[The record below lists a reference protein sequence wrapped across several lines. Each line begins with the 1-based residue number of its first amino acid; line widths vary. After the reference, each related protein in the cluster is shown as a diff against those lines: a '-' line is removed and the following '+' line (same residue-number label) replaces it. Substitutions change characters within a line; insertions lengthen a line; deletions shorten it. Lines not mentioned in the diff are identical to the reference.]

1 MYRRR
6 LLTALLV
13 VAFLASMTTPVL
25 ADDSD
30 ITEYSA
36 LYHGNFANDDTHRF
50 SYRLYYLGADGTWNG
65 ATQWSTAT
73 GERDVNHWDY
83 TNGYPGVDPYP
94 GANARDILYTSGH
107 GWPNMLRLYSPL
119 AWGDETRELD
129 QLKRPD
135 NLGPDDRVVS
145 DGETVNWQLGTD
157 WVGANRTVSR
167 WNDDLEWAFL
177 ASCSQLSSTGD
188 SRLMYARTLLGDPQ
202 RAHAVWGYD
211 ATAPGDGVDVSIVDD
226 FFDYVGASYSIRYA
240 WLKAN
245 DNYSQ
250 TNAAGVVH
258 ASTEFEGMPP
268 IKLADVDS
276 AVGSTPNIHYWYI
289 PAWTYSSQPV
299 ASNGTGLIDSA
310 RRFVDRIMGVGEAF
324 AEAPSV
330 YAGATTTYTLKTEL
344 PELQELPILAA
355 GSSAPAL
362 GERER
367 GRLLGGTPQRE
378 TVTPDQQY
386 EAYRGPAGL
395 LKTWPSGAQSVL
407 FSNESTAPVGVTRS
421 QAIERATE
429 FVRGNGG
436 MPQDA
441 YLREVRAFANCAMDA
456 ATGENGSETVTEYI
470 VEFGRSYDEIEIDG
484 TNGDSISV
492 VVNARGVGEY
502 RRHWRNVQGAR
513 NGSGPKAQVTAAEAL
528 QVLAQDG
535 DQYLGTAAQADITD
549 IDLVY
554 YSMGPEHSQSAMYPA
569 WRIQLDEADDFY
581 VNAITGRPM
590 NE

>member
-1 MYRRR
+1 MRRKR

-13 VAFLASMTTPVL
+13 IVFSAAMIAPAH
-25 ADDSD
+25 ADDQD
-30 ITEYSA
+30 GTEYSV
-36 LYHGNFANDDTHRF
+36 LYHGNFSDEDAHRF
-50 SYRLYYLGADGTWNG
+50 SYRLYYLGPDGTWNG
-65 ATQWSTAT
+65 NTQWSTAT

-94 GANARDILYTSGH
+94 GANSRDILYTSGH
-107 GWPNMLRLYSPL
+107 GWPNMLRLYAPR
-119 AWGDETRELD
+119 AWGDDTRELD
-129 QLKRPD
+129 QLNRPD
-135 NLGPDDRVVS
+135 NIGPDDHVVS
-145 DGETVNWQLGTD
+145 DGETVNWQVGTD
-157 WVGANRTVSR
+157 WIGTNRTASR

-188 SRLMYARTLLGDPQ
+188 SRLKYARTLLGTPQ

-211 ATAPGDGVDVSIVDD
+211 ATAPGDGVDVSIVND

-268 IKLADVDS
+268 VKLADIDS
-276 AVGSTPNIHYWYI
+276 AAGTTPNIHYWYI

-299 ASNGTGLIDSA
+299 ASNGSALIDTA
-310 RRFVDRIMGVGEAF
+310 RRFIDRILGVGEAF
-324 AEAPSV
+324 AGAPSV

-355 GSSAPAL
+355 GPSAPAL
-362 GERER
+362 GARER
-367 GRLLGGTPQRE
+367 GRLLGGTPVRE
-378 TVTPDQQY
+378 TITPDQSY
-386 EAYRGPAGL
+386 EAYRGAAGL
-395 LKTWPSGAQSVL
+395 MKTWPSGAQSVL
-407 FSNESTAPVGVTRS
+407 LSGESTAPVGMTRS
-421 QAIERATE
+421 GAIEQASE
-429 FVRGNGG
+429 FVRHNGG

-441 YLREVRAFANCAMDA
+441 YLREVRAFANCAVDTV
-456 ATGENGSETVTEYI
+456 TGEHGLESVSEYI
-470 VEFGRSYDEIEIDG
+470 VEFGRSFDGVEIDG

-492 VVNARGVGEY
+492 VVSARGVGEY
-502 RRHWRNVQGAR
+502 RRSWRNVQRAR

-528 QVLAQDG
+528 QVLAEEG
-535 DQYLGTAAQADITD
+535 DQYLGTPAEADITD

-569 WRIQLDEADDFY
+569 WRIRLDEADDFY